1 MSFLGFIDAVVTGGD
16 GDRSLSSSSE
26 ESESDFSFSRLLCF
40 FLDFFLRSLLLSL
53 SLSSLPLDFEELL
66 DLLSLSLEEEITGLL
81 VVLGLAALDEDGV
94 PLRGLFGAGG
104 GGGAAAADLDDEDD
118 DLDEVFILLE
128 LDLLVFDSLLLDWS
142 ALELF

>member
-1 MSFLGFIDAVVTGGD
+1 MTRARYKSNCTLSDA
-16 GDRSLSSSSE
+16 RKISH
-26 ESESDFSFSRLLCF
+26 
-40 FLDFFLRSLLLSL
+40 
-53 SLSSLPLDFEELL
+53 LL

-128 LDLLVFDSLLLDWS
+128 LDLLVFDSLLKKRWFVKSDKFSYLIIQYTTYS
-142 ALELF
+142 FFKIQMLSIGNA